1 MLWEIIKMSSCAMQM
16 RVLKNDNI
24 KVTRLSDQR
33 CNKTMKIETKKTI
46 ANESYWLNMLYFA
59 NHMDE
64 TC

>member
-1 MLWEIIKMSSCAMQM
+1 MQM

-46 ANESYWLNMLYFA
+46 ANESY
-59 NHMDE
+59 
-64 TC
+64 